1 MDSVFLLTKLSAF
14 VSVLADLAHMRR
26 RKQSLLYLCSLFT
39 LFVSPRVLVKLANQR
54 IILSLRMMD
63 LFKARNKLLTRIY
76 ISMLALL
83 MAAFFFIGVFT
94 YYNFKTQNQSY
105 HEKRLLR
112 KETATLSSISYFLK
126 NINAVSPDDK
136 GVFTLFEQKIFE
148 LADIH
153 NLDIIIYSLQ
163 GDLVLSSNKLLVKK
177 QIIPDKINATLLKKL
192 SEKKGGIK
200 KNLTHTDMNY
210 LNSYQYILDK
220 NQAPIAIISIPY
232 FQLNESYKRDLRV
245 YLLALVPVYLFLFL
259 GANLLAL
266 ILSRQ
271 ITGPMS
277 RLSETMREA
286 AIMKRFMPLSWSS
299 KDEIGQLVRQYN
311 FMVKELE
318 KSAEILAQN
327 EKESAWKE
335 MAKQVAHEIKNP
347 LTPMK
352 LNVQLFERTLKTEDP
367 LTKDKVK
374 IFSDSI
380 IEQIDTLSDIASS
393 FSDFAKMPM
402 SKKEKIDL
410 SKIAENSINFFNAT
424 NIVFDKPTES
434 CCVYADRGQV
444 IRILNNLLNN
454 AIESVPENKTP
465 LITVSIKLINDCV
478 NLSVGDNGEGIPT
491 ALHKKIFN
499 PSFTTKN
506 SGMGLGLA
514 IVKRIINDLNGSIS
528 FKSNLGQGTT
538 FYIGI
543 PHLKE
548 KTNFT
553 D

>member
-1 MDSVFLLTKLSAF
+1 MWSPYFEFSRFDVFYLNFLQMF
-14 VSVLADLAHMRR
+14 YRQ
-26 RKQSLLYLCSLFT
+26 QSLLYLYSLLMT
-39 LFVSPRVLVKLANQR
+39 LENSWLIKIANPRIV
-54 IILSLRMMD
+54 ISLRMMD
-63 LFKARNKLLTRIY
+63 LFKVRNKLLTRIY

-105 HEKRLLR
+105 HEKRLSR

-126 NINAVSPDDK
+126 NI
-136 GVFTLFEQKIFE
+136 GVVNPNNKNIFNVFENKIFE

-153 NLDIIIYSLQ
+153 NLDVIIYSLK
-163 GDLVLSSNKLLVKK
+163 GELVLSSNKALVEK
-177 QIIPDKINATLLKKL
+177 QIIPNKINTALIEKL
-192 SEKKGGIK
+192 SEKKGGVK
-200 KNLTHTDMNY
+200 KNLTHANINY
-210 LNSYQYILDK
+210 LNSYQYITDK
-220 NQAPIAIISIPY
+220 NKKPIAIISIPY
-232 FQLNESYKRDLRV
+232 FQLNESYKKDLKV
-245 YLLALVPVYLFLFL
+245 YLLALIPVYVFLFIS
-259 GANLLAL
+259 ANLLAL
-266 ILSRQ
+266 VLSRQ
-271 ITGPMS
+271 ISGPMS

-286 AIMKRFMPLSWSS
+286 AIMKKFMPLSWDS

-318 KSAEILAQN
+318 KSADILAQN

-352 LNVQLFERTLKTEDP
+352 LNVQLFERTLKTEEP
-367 LTKDKVK
+367 LVKDRVK
-374 IFSDSI
+374 AFSDSI
-380 IEQIDTLSDIASS
+380 IEQIDTLSDIASA

-402 SKKEKIDL
+402 SKKERLDL
-410 SKIAENSINFFNAT
+410 SKITQNTINFFNTA
-424 NIVFDKPTES
+424 NIVFEKSTKP
-434 CCVYADRGQV
+434 CYIYADRGQI

-454 AIESVPENKTP
+454 AIESVPENKKP
-465 LITVSIKLINDCV
+465 LITVNIKVINDCV
-478 NLSVGDNGEGIPT
+478 KLSISDNGGGIPT
-491 ALHKKIFN
+491 VLHKKIFN

-528 FKSNLGQGTT
+528 FESSEGVGTT
-538 FYIGI
+538 FYVNI

>member
-1 MDSVFLLTKLSAF
+1 MFY
-14 VSVLADLAHMRR
+14 RQ
-26 RKQSLLYLCSLFT
+26 QSLLYLYSLLIPLENT
-39 LFVSPRVLVKLANQR
+39 WLIKIANPRIV
-54 IILSLRMMD
+54 ISLRMMD
-63 LFKARNKLLTRIY
+63 LFKVRNKLLTRIY

-105 HEKRLLR
+105 HEKRLSR

-126 NINAVSPDDK
+126 TIDVVNPNNKNIFN
-136 GVFTLFEQKIFE
+136 LLENKIFE

-153 NLDIIIYSLQ
+153 NLDVIIYSLK
-163 GDLVLSSNKLLVKK
+163 GELVLSSNKALVEK
-177 QIIPDKINATLLKKL
+177 QIIPNKINTALIEKL
-192 SEKKGGIK
+192 YEKKGGVK
-200 KNLTHTDMNY
+200 KNLTHANINY
-210 LNSYQYILDK
+210 LNSYQYITDK
-220 NQAPIAIISIPY
+220 YQKPIAIISIPY
-232 FQLNESYKRDLRV
+232 FQLNESYKKDLKV
-245 YLLALVPVYLFLFL
+245 YLLALIPVYIFLFIS
-259 GANLLAL
+259 ANLLAL
-266 ILSRQ
+266 VLSRQ
-271 ITGPMS
+271 ISGPMS

-286 AIMKRFMPLSWSS
+286 AIMKKFMPLSWDS

-318 KSAEILAQN
+318 KSADILAQN

-352 LNVQLFERTLKTEDP
+352 LNVQLFERSLITEGA
-367 LTKDKVK
+367 LVKNKVK
-374 IFSDSI
+374 IFSESI
-380 IEQIDTLSDIASS
+380 IEQIDTLSDIASA

-402 SKKEKIDL
+402 SKKERLDL
-410 SKIAENSINFFNAT
+410 SKIAENTINFFNTA
-424 NIVFDKPTES
+424 NVVFEKPTKP
-434 CCVYADRGQV
+434 CYIYADKGQI

-454 AIESVPENKTP
+454 AVEAVPENKRP
-465 LITVSIKLINDCV
+465 LITVNMELIKGCVKLSI
-478 NLSVGDNGEGIPT
+478 SDNGEGIPT

-506 SGMGLGLA
+506 SGTGLGLA

-528 FKSNLGQGTT
+528 FKSSEGQGTS
-538 FYIGI
+538 FYVSI

>member
-1 MDSVFLLTKLSAF
+1 M
-14 VSVLADLAHMRR
+14 
-26 RKQSLLYLCSLFT
+26 
-39 LFVSPRVLVKLANQR
+39 
-54 IILSLRMMD
+54 
-63 LFKARNKLLTRIY
+63 RNKLLTRIY

-83 MAAFFFIGVFT
+83 TAAFFFIGIFT

-105 HEKRLLR
+105 HEKRFLR

-126 NINAVSPDDK
+126 NIDTINYNDNGILK
-136 GVFTLFEQKIFE
+136 IFETKIFE

-153 NLDIIIYSLQ
+153 NLDIIIYSLKGQ
-163 GDLVLSSNKLLVKK
+163 LVLSSNQQLVEK
-177 QIIPDKINATLLKKL
+177 QIIPDKINSALLKKL
-192 SEKKGGIK
+192 SKKNGSVK
-200 KNLTHTDMNY
+200 KNLTHADINY
-210 LNSYQYILDK
+210 LNSYKYITDK
-220 NQAPIAIISIPY
+220 NKKPIAIISIPY
-232 FQLNESYKRDLRV
+232 FQLNESYKKDLKI
-245 YLLALVPVYLFLFL
+245 YLLALIPVYIFLFIC
-259 GANLLAL
+259 ANLLAL
-266 ILSRQ
+266 VLSRQ
-271 ITGPMS
+271 ISGPMS

-286 AIMKRFMPLSWSS
+286 AIMKKFMPLSWNS

-318 KSAEILAQN
+318 KSADILAQN
-327 EKESAWKE
+327 EKETAWKE

-352 LNVQLFERTLKTEDP
+352 LNVQLFERSLKTEGA
-367 LTKDKVK
+367 TVKDKVK
-374 IFSDSI
+374 IFSESI
-380 IEQIDTLSDIASS
+380 IEQIDTLSDIASA

-402 SKKEKIDL
+402 SKKERLDL
-410 SKIAENSINFFNAT
+410 STIAKNTINFFKTA
-424 NIVFDKPTES
+424 NIVFEKPTKP
-434 CCVYADRGQV
+434 CYIYADKGQI

-454 AIESVPENKTP
+454 AVEAVPENKRP
-465 LITVSIKLINDCV
+465 LITVNMELINDCV
-478 NLSVGDNGEGIPT
+478 KLSISDNGEGIPT

-506 SGMGLGLA
+506 SGTGLGLA

-528 FKSNLGQGTT
+528 FKSSEGQGTT
-538 FYIGI
+538 FYVSI

>member
-1 MDSVFLLTKLSAF
+1 
-14 VSVLADLAHMRR
+14 
-26 RKQSLLYLCSLFT
+26 
-39 LFVSPRVLVKLANQR
+39 
-54 IILSLRMMD
+54 
-63 LFKARNKLLTRIY
+63 
-76 ISMLALL
+76 MLALL

-126 NINAVSPDDK
+126 DLDAVDSNNK
-136 GVFTLFEQKIFE
+136 RIFNLFEQKIFD

-153 NLDIIIYSLQ
+153 NLDIIIYSLK
-163 GDLVLSSNKLLVKK
+163 GDLVLSSNEMLVKK
-177 QIIPDKINATLLKKL
+177 QIIPHTINALLLKTL
-192 SEKKGGIK
+192 SDKKSSVK
-200 KNLTHTDMNY
+200 KKISHAGVNY
-210 LNSYQYILDK
+210 LNSYQYITDK
-220 NQAPIAIISIPY
+220 NQTPIAIISIPY
-232 FQLNESYKRDLRV
+232 FQVNESYKRDLKV
-245 YLLALVPVYLFLFL
+245 YLLALTPVYLFLFL

-271 ITGPMS
+271 ISGPMG

-286 AIMKRFMPLSWSS
+286 AIKKRFMPLSWDS

-318 KSAEILAQN
+318 KSADILAQK

-335 MAKQVAHEIKNP
+335 MARQVAHEIKNP

-352 LNVQLFERTLKTEDP
+352 LNVQLFERTLKAENP
-367 LTKDKVK
+367 LNKGK
-374 IFSDSI
+374 IKHFSDSI
-380 IEQIDTLSDIASS
+380 IEQIDTLSNIASA
-393 FSDFAKMPM
+393 FSDFARMPV
-402 SKKEKIDL
+402 SNKEKIDL
-410 SKIAENSINFFNAT
+410 SKITENTINFFNTT
-424 NIVFDKPTES
+424 NIVFKKPTEPICIS
-434 CCVYADRGQV
+434 SDKGQI

-454 AIESVPENKTP
+454 AIEAVPENKTP
-465 LITVSIKLINDCV
+465 LINVSIKLINNCV
-478 NLSVGDNGEGIPT
+478 NLSIKDNGNGISA
-491 ALHKKIFN
+491 ALHNKIFN

-514 IVKRIINDLNGSIS
+514 IVKRIINDLNGSVS
-528 FKSNLGQGTT
+528 FKSSEGRGTT
-538 FYIGI
+538 FYVSI

>member
-1 MDSVFLLTKLSAF
+1 ME
-14 VSVLADLAHMRR
+14 
-26 RKQSLLYLCSLFT
+26 
-39 LFVSPRVLVKLANQR
+39 
-54 IILSLRMMD
+54 
-63 LFKARNKLLTRIY
+63 LFKVRNKLLTRIY

-83 MAAFFFIGVFT
+83 MAAFFFVGVFT
-94 YYNFKTQNQSY
+94 YYNFKTQNQNY
-105 HEKRLLR
+105 HEKRLSR

-126 NINAVSPDDK
+126 NIDAVNPSDK
-136 GVFTLFEQKIFE
+136 NIFKLFEKKIFE

-153 NLDIIIYSLQ
+153 NLDIIIYSLK
-163 GDLVLSSNKLLVKK
+163 GELILSSNKRLVKK
-177 QIIPDKINATLLKKL
+177 QIIPDKIKKTLLERL
-192 SEKKGGIK
+192 SEEKGGVK
-200 KNLTHTDMNY
+200 KNLTHADINY
-210 LNSYQYILDK
+210 LNSYQYITDK
-220 NQAPIAIISIPY
+220 NQNPIAIISIPY
-232 FQLNESYKRDLRV
+232 FQLNESYKKDLKV
-245 YLLALVPVYLFLFL
+245 YLLALIPVYVFLFIC
-259 GANLLAL
+259 ANLLAL

-271 ITGPMS
+271 ISRPMS

-286 AIMKRFMPLSWSS
+286 AIMKKFMPLSWNS

-318 KSAEILAQN
+318 KSADMLAQN
-327 EKESAWKE
+327 EKENAWKE

-352 LNVQLFERTLKTEDP
+352 LNVQLFERTLRAENP
-367 LTKDKVK
+367 LIKRKVK
-374 IFSDSI
+374 LFSDSI
-380 IEQIDTLSDIASS
+380 IEQIDTLSNIASA
-393 FSDFAKMPM
+393 FSDFARMPM
-402 SKKEKIDL
+402 SKKEKLDI
-410 SKIAENSINFFNAT
+410 SKIAENTINFFNTT
-424 NIVFDKPTES
+424 NIVFEKPTKS
-434 CCVYADRGQV
+434 CYIYADRGQI

-465 LITVSIKLINDCV
+465 IITVNIKLIIDCV
-478 NLSVGDNGEGIPT
+478 KLSISDNGEGIPT

-528 FKSNLGQGTT
+528 FKSSEGEGTT
-538 FYIGI
+538 FYVSI

-553 D
+553 Y

>member
-1 MDSVFLLTKLSAF
+1 ME
-14 VSVLADLAHMRR
+14 
-26 RKQSLLYLCSLFT
+26 
-39 LFVSPRVLVKLANQR
+39 
-54 IILSLRMMD
+54 
-63 LFKARNKLLTRIY
+63 LFKVRNKLLTRIY

-105 HEKRLLR
+105 HEKRLSR

-126 NINAVSPDDK
+126 NIDAVNPNNK
-136 GVFTLFEQKIFE
+136 NIFKLFENKIFE

-153 NLDIIIYSLQ
+153 NLDIIIYSLT
-163 GDLVLSSNKLLVKK
+163 GELVLSSNKTLVEK
-177 QIIPDKINATLLKKL
+177 QIIPNKINAALIETL
-192 SEKKGGIK
+192 SEKKSGVK
-200 KNLTHTDMNY
+200 KNLTHADINY
-210 LNSYQYILDK
+210 LNSYQYITDK
-220 NQAPIAIISIPY
+220 SHNPIAIISIPY
-232 FQLNESYKRDLRV
+232 FQLNESYKKDLKV
-245 YLLALVPVYLFLFL
+245 YLLALIPVYIFLFIS
-259 GANLLAL
+259 ANLLAL
-266 ILSRQ
+266 VLSRQ
-271 ITGPMS
+271 ISGPMS

-286 AIMKRFMPLSWSS
+286 AIMKKFMPLSWDS

-318 KSAEILAQN
+318 KSADILAQN

-352 LNVQLFERTLKTEDP
+352 LNVQLFERSLKTEGAIV
-367 LTKDKVK
+367 KDKVK
-374 IFSDSI
+374 IFSESI
-380 IEQIDTLSDIASS
+380 IEQIDTLSDIASA

-402 SKKEKIDL
+402 SKKERLDL
-410 SKIAENSINFFNAT
+410 SKIAENTINFFNTA
-424 NIVFDKPTES
+424 NIVFEKPTKP
-434 CCVYADRGQV
+434 CYIYADKGQI

-454 AIESVPENKTP
+454 AVEAVPENKRP
-465 LITVSIKLINDCV
+465 LITVNMELINDCV
-478 NLSVGDNGEGIPT
+478 KLSISDNGEGIPT

-506 SGMGLGLA
+506 SGTGLGLA

-528 FKSNLGQGTT
+528 FKSSEGQGTT
-538 FYIGI
+538 FYVSI

>member
-1 MDSVFLLTKLSAF
+1 
-14 VSVLADLAHMRR
+14 
-26 RKQSLLYLCSLFT
+26 
-39 LFVSPRVLVKLANQR
+39 
-54 IILSLRMMD
+54 MD
-63 LFKARNKLLTRIY
+63 LFKSRNKLRTRIY

-83 MAAFFFIGVFT
+83 LAAFFFIGVFT

-126 NINAVSPDDK
+126 DLDAVNPNDKNIFN
-136 GVFTLFEQKIFE
+136 LFEQKIFD

-153 NLDIIIYSLQ
+153 NLDIIIYSLK
-163 GDLVLSSNKLLVKK
+163 GDLVLSSNEVLVKK
-177 QIIPDKINATLLKKL
+177 QIIPNTINALLLKTL
-192 SEKKGGIK
+192 SDKKSSVK
-200 KNLTHTDMNY
+200 KNFSHAGINY
-210 LNSYQYILDK
+210 LNSYQYITDK
-220 NQAPIAIISIPY
+220 NQTPIAIISIPY
-232 FQLNESYKRDLRV
+232 FQINESYKRDLKV
-245 YLLALVPVYLFLFL
+245 YLLALIPVYLFLFL

-271 ITGPMS
+271 ISGPMG

-286 AIMKRFMPLSWSS
+286 AIKKRFMPLSWDS

-318 KSAEILAQN
+318 KSADILAQK

-335 MAKQVAHEIKNP
+335 MARQVAHEIKNP

-352 LNVQLFERTLKTEDP
+352 LNVQLFERTLKAENP
-367 LTKDKVK
+367 LIKGK
-374 IFSDSI
+374 IKLFSDSI
-380 IEQIDTLSDIASS
+380 IEQIDTLSDIASA
-393 FSDFAKMPM
+393 FSDFARMPV

-410 SKIAENSINFFNAT
+410 SKITENTINFFKTT
-424 NIVFDKPTES
+424 NIVFKKPTEP
-434 CCVYADRGQV
+434 CCISADKGQI

-454 AIESVPENKTP
+454 AIEAVPENKTP
-465 LITVSIKLINDCV
+465 LINVSIKLINNCV
-478 NLSVGDNGEGIPT
+478 NLSIEDNGNGISA
-491 ALHKKIFN
+491 ALHNKIFN

-514 IVKRIINDLNGSIS
+514 IVKRIINDLNGSVS
-528 FKSNLGQGTT
+528 FKSSEGRGTT
-538 FYIGI
+538 FYVSI
-543 PHLKE
+543 PRLKE

>member
-1 MDSVFLLTKLSAF
+1 MCCPYFEFSCFNTFYLNFLQMF
-14 VSVLADLAHMRR
+14 YRQ
-26 RKQSLLYLCSLFT
+26 QSLLYLYSLLMPIENT
-39 LFVSPRVLVKLANQR
+39 WVIKIANPRIV
-54 IILSLRMMD
+54 ISLRMMD
-63 LFKARNKLLTRIY
+63 LFKVRNKLLTRIY

-83 MAAFFFIGVFT
+83 LAAFFFIGVFT

-105 HEKRLLR
+105 HEKRLSR

-126 NINAVSPDDK
+126 NIDAVNPNNK
-136 GVFTLFEQKIFE
+136 NIFNLFKNKIFE

-153 NLDIIIYSLQ
+153 NLDVIIYSLK
-163 GDLVLSSNKLLVKK
+163 GELVLSSNKALVEK
-177 QIIPDKINATLLKKL
+177 QIIPNKINTGLIEKL
-192 SEKKGGIK
+192 SEKKGGVK
-200 KNLTHTDMNY
+200 KNLTHADINY
-210 LNSYQYILDK
+210 LNSYQYITDK
-220 NQAPIAIISIPY
+220 NQKPIAIISIPY
-232 FQLNESYKRDLRV
+232 FQLNESYKKDLKA
-245 YLLALVPVYLFLFL
+245 YLLALIPVYIFLFIS
-259 GANLLAL
+259 ANLLAL
-266 ILSRQ
+266 VLSRQ
-271 ITGPMS
+271 ISGPMS

-286 AIMKRFMPLSWSS
+286 AIMKKFMPLSWDS

-318 KSAEILAQN
+318 KSADILAQN

-352 LNVQLFERTLKTEDP
+352 LNVQLFERTLKTEEP
-367 LTKDKVK
+367 LVKDRVK
-374 IFSDSI
+374 AFSDSI
-380 IEQIDTLSDIASS
+380 IEQIDTLSDIASA

-402 SKKEKIDL
+402 SKKERLDL
-410 SKIAENSINFFNAT
+410 SKITQNTINFFNSA
-424 NIVFDKPTES
+424 NILFEKPTKP
-434 CCVYADRGQV
+434 CYIYADRGQI

-454 AIESVPENKTP
+454 AIESVPENKKP
-465 LITVSIKLINDCV
+465 LITVNMKVINDCV
-478 NLSVGDNGEGIPT
+478 KLSISDNGYGVPT

-528 FKSNLGQGTT
+528 FESSEGLGTT
-538 FYIGI
+538 FYVSI

-553 D
+553 N